1 MTSLETQG
9 FARFEQPGS
18 KGDSATSGS
27 RTWRLLIV
35 VATILAILSLSHLV
49 GPGGGDAT
57 PVSAQGERP
66 MTGWGKWG
74 GYTE

>member
-9 FARFEQPGS
+9 FGRLDQPPIHEDLAAG
-18 KGDSATSGS
+18 GS
-27 RTWRLLIV
+27 RTWRLLV
-35 VATILAILSLSHLV
+35 AAATILAVLSLSHLV
-49 GPGGGDAT
+49 GPVGGDAT

-74 GYTE
+74 GYSQ